1 MININILIYYNFFF
15 ILNYFI
21 CFIESKIKSVVNF
34 VVIISV
40 FLVILVFVEIK
51 RISMFLVILVFVV
64 IKSVFLDILVFV
76 EIKRVF
82 LVN

>member
-1 MININILIYYNFFF
+1 MFVFVCIVKCFLVNIMININILIYYNFLF

-34 VVIISV
+34 VVIKSV

-51 RISMFLVILVFVV
+51 R
-64 IKSVFLDILVFV
+64 
-76 EIKRVF
+76 VF